1 MKIRNRASCDEEVS
15 YDAIKARIARLC
27 ETPPWDE
34 PGDVPEDID
43 IVVIR
48 TIQGIFDGITT
59 SQLDDMSARVCDT
72 LKLMHPG
79 YDALAG
85 RILVSNLHK
94 NAGWLLRPRGGDAGD
109 DHRGITFSSK
119 VAFIQ
124 SRLPGTYQDAV
135 VRFVARHAAEL
146 DAVVDYTRDFRHDY
160 FSMRTLEKGYLQRVD
175 GVCVESPQDM
185 WLRVA
190 VAVHCP
196 RPREGSEGTKGG
208 EQGERGE
215 GGGESGVLERI
226 RTSYDMMSTGLFTH
240 ATPTL
245 FNAGTRYEQLSSC
258 YLCGVD
264 DSLSGIY
271 KTLSDCAQIS
281 KWAGGIGVHVSNVRA
296 KGSRIVSTNGSSDGI
311 VPMLKV
317 FNETARYC
325 NQSGRRKG
333 SIAIYLEPW
342 HADVWEFVDLKRN
355 VGAETERA
363 RDLFL
368 ALWVPDLFMRAV
380 LEGRRWHLMSADA
393 CPGLQDVY
401 GDEFDALYERYVAEG
416 RFVRSVDARALWDHI
431 MTCQIETGVPYVL
444 FKDHVN
450 RKCNQKNLGTI
461 RSSNLC
467 AEITEYSDA
476 DTYAVCNLASI
487 AVNRFVIPG
496 DGSAPPGYDFAK
508 LHDVAKHITR
518 NLDRIITINYY
529 PTPETRKSN
538 LTARP
543 IGIGIQG
550 LADLFHA
557 VGVVYGSEEALAL
570 DAAVMETIYHGALEA
585 SVELARA
592 HGPYPG
598 FAGSPFSRG
607 QLQMDLWAAFP
618 GAGTASGP
626 TPTRFSGRWDWDAL
640 RADVVRHGTRNSM
653 LTALMPTASTSQIM
667 HNNECFECV
676 HGNIFKRQTLAGE
689 FMVINKTLMKELLRL
704 GLWDEDTR
712 QQIIRDKGSVQRVA
726 AVPQR
731 VKDVH
736 RTVWDVPQRSV
747 IDHAVARGPF
757 VDQSQS
763 MNLFF
768 EVPNSQKLS
777 TALVY
782 AWKKGLKTGMYYH
795 RSLPADAAK
804 TPPLTAAAR
813 GPRGTKAGGGGAAR
827 KAQLPEKKDET
838 EPVCIMDEGC
848 AMCSA

>member
-1 MKIRNRASCDEEVS
+1 MKIRNRASCEEDVS
-15 YDAIKARIARLC
+15 YDAIKARLTQLC
-27 ETPPWDE
+27 SVPPWDD
-34 PGDVPEDID
+34 PAGVPQDID
-43 IVVIR
+43 VVVIR

-72 LKLMHPG
+72 LKLLHPG

-94 NAGWLLRPRGGDAGD
+94 NAGWLLRPMGHETGD
-109 DHRGITFSSK
+109 DHRGITFSCK

-124 SRLPGTYQDAV
+124 DRLPGTYTDAV
-135 VRFVARHAAEL
+135 IRFVARHAAAL
-146 DAVVDYTRDFRHDY
+146 DALIDYTRDFRHNY

-196 RPREGSEGTKGG
+196 RAEA
-208 EQGERGE
+208 GE
-215 GGGESGVLERI
+215 GEGEGKGDEAGTLERVKA
-226 RTSYDMMSTGLFTH
+226 SYDMMSTGLFTH

-258 YLCGVD
+258 YLCGVE

-271 KTLSDCAQIS
+271 KALADCAQIS
-281 KWAGGIGVHVSNVRA
+281 KWAGGIGIHISNVRA

-333 SIAIYLEPW
+333 SIAVYLEPW
-342 HADVWEFVDLKRN
+342 HADVWEFVELRRN

-380 LEGRRWHLMSADA
+380 LEGRRWHLMSADV

-416 RFVRSVDARALWDHI
+416 RYVRTVDARALWDHV
-431 MTCQIETGVPYVL
+431 MTCQMETGVPYVL

-450 RKCNQKNLGTI
+450 RKCNQKNLGPI

-476 DTYAVCNLASI
+476 DAYAVCNLASV
-487 AVNRFVIPG
+487 AVNRFVIPAA
-496 DGSAPPGYDFAK
+496 APGERPTYDFAK
-508 LHDVAKHITR
+508 LHAVAKHVTH

-529 PTPETRKSN
+529 PTPETRRSN
-538 LTARP
+538 AAARP
-543 IGIGIQG
+543 IGIGVQG
-550 LADLFHA
+550 LADLLHA
-557 VGVVYGSEEALAL
+557 MKLVYGSEEALAL

-598 FAGSPFSRG
+598 FAGSPFSEG
-607 QLQMDLWAAFP
+607 LLQMDLWAAFP

-626 TPTRFSGRWDWDAL
+626 TPTRFSGLWDWDAL

-689 FMVINKTLMKELLRL
+689 FMVINKALMEELLAL

-726 AVPQR
+726 AVPQHI
-731 VKDVH
+731 KDVH

-804 TPPLTAAAR
+804 TPPLTVRAPKAR
-813 GPRGTKAGGGGAAR
+813 GASR
-827 KAQLPEKKDET
+827 KAQADKKEEE
-838 EPVCIMDEGC
+838 EPACSINEGC
-848 AMCSA
+848 SMCSA